1 MSKGIYIPNMD
12 AEEFDKLCAENG
24 LQFVYIIVPEHGRL
38 GDLDKMLA
46 DNEIYYNQLGRP
58 EGEVGAR
65 YQSVKRSIELAP
77 TVIEAECE
85 NDC

>member
-12 AEEFDKLCAENG
+12 AEEFDKLCAEKG
-24 LQFVYIIVPEHGRL
+24 LQFVYITVPKHGRL

-58 EGEVGAR
+58 DGEIGAR

-77 TVIEAECE
+77 TVIEAEK
-85 NDC
+85 